1 MDQRLTEILDNRPSA
16 IRNTIVIKIIHI
28 LAGLV
33 GFCLFIV
40 GLSIVTSTFLN
51 SNFFSQFVQFKD
63 SGDSGDLTMYIIGF
77 IALVVGLILFV
88 VVRLCKMLIKRNM
101 FLLELDEWRYDW
113 EEREKDLLSKNKV

>member
-16 IRNTIVIKIIHI
+16 IRNTIVIKIIQI

-33 GFCLFIV
+33 V
-40 GLSIVTSTFLN
+40 GLL
-51 SNFFSQFVQFKD
+51 
-63 SGDSGDLTMYIIGF
+63 
-77 IALVVGLILFV
+77 LFV

-113 EEREKDLLSKNKV
+113 EESEKELESKNKI